1 MEAGRSKFA
10 ITPILLG
17 CFVCGTAFAD
27 DFEEAAPL
35 SAASIL
41 AEDIVQG
48 EHYRVQEVVRNDGY
62 LNYYTIESDYGE
74 FEAIGTPM
82 LRTRIGE
89 IRALAELDDLSKT
102 EVFIES
108 AADAGIQQIRTIK
121 EFATNPVETVVGIP
135 SGIGRMFRRFGRQ
148 AEEVIDTAAEVAS
161 DVVSD
166 DESSGEGGVEVDVGG
181 LTEGYFGVDSA
192 QMAWHRKLGT
202 DPYSRNQTLQAAI
215 KEYAWAER
223 LGRVGMGFAGV
234 PQIPGVDVIGEV
246 NEVVWSTD
254 TYELEQLNRRRLAA
268 TGADEELIDQYIG
281 NPNMTP
287 TQKTLLTAAIT
298 ELEGVY
304 GRDGI
309 LRQALNPET
318 EAEVNF
324 FINSVMM
331 MAWYHRNESE
341 IAAMV
346 TSDVLPAAMLTNGGT
361 AFAFAVDHVY
371 WTEGVAEAG
380 ERYRALT
387 SGEYGDTRTVLLL
400 GTTSER
406 CRTELTEMGFTLCE
420 NLGDL
425 VWPDAN

>member
-1 MEAGRSKFA
+1 MEADRNKFA
-10 ITPILLG
+10 LTPILIA
-17 CFVCGTAFAD
+17 CFTCGAALAS
-27 DFEEAAPL
+27 DFEEADSL
-35 SAASIL
+35 STAEIL
-41 AEDIVQG
+41 PADVVRG
-48 EHYRVQEVVRNDGY
+48 EHHRVQDEVRNDGY
-62 LNYYTIESDYGE
+62 LNYYTIVSEYGE

-89 IRALAELDDLSKT
+89 IRALSELDDLSKT

-135 SGIGRMFRRFGRQ
+135 SGIGRMFRRWGRQ
-148 AEEVIDTAAEVAS
+148 AGEAVDTAAEVAS

-166 DESSGEGGVEVDVGG
+166 GDSDGEGGVEVDVGG

-192 QMAWHRKLGT
+192 QMSWHRKLGT
-202 DPYSRNQTLQAAI
+202 DPYTSNEVLQAAI

-223 LGRVGMGFAGV
+223 LGRVGVGFAGV
-234 PQIPGVDVIGEV
+234 PEIPGVDVIGEV

-254 TYELEQLNRRRLAA
+254 PYELEQMNRERLAA
-268 TGADEELIDQYIG
+268 TGADEALIDQYLA
-281 NPNMTP
+281 NPHMTP
-287 TQKTLLTAAIT
+287 TQTTLLTAAIT
-298 ELEGVY
+298 ELEDVS

-318 EAEVNF
+318 PAEVNF
-324 FINSVMM
+324 FVNSVMM
-331 MAWYHRNESE
+331 LAWYHRNETAIEAVATSE
-341 IAAMV
+341 
-346 TSDVLPAAMLTNGGT
+346 VLPAAMLSNGGSML
-361 AFAFAVDHVY
+361 AFAVDHVY
-371 WTEGVAEAG
+371 WTEGVANAG

-400 GTTSER
+400 GTASER
-406 CRTELTEMGFTLCE
+406 CRAELEAKGFEVRE
-420 NLGDL
+420 NLGEE